1 MIVMAQA
8 VSGFHPNRRYILLLI
23 VIAAAIYVLLP
34 QIGGF
39 RSSWQLL
46 QHPDA
51 GYTALAVALTF
62 GTYVAGSGTYH
73 FLAFRR
79 LRYRRTLLVQ
89 LAAMFINRLL
99 PAGIGALGANY
110 LYLRGQK
117 HSAAQAVTVV
127 GTNNLLGLTGHWLVV
142 AATLALFPADAKLNT
157 GRIAIAADVLLKI
170 AVVSLTAVLIAG
182 LVFGRKK
189 VAKAFRDVKTQL
201 ANYRHRPFHLAAAQC
216 TSILLTLC
224 NVLCLVA
231 CLYALGI
238 HLPFAAVLVVFTFGV
253 SAGAAVP
260 TPGGLGGFEAGLAAG
275 FIAYGIDSGPA
286 LAAALL
292 YRLVSYWLPLA
303 AGLVAFI
310 VCQKRGLFPLKA

>member
-1 MIVMAQA
+1 MAQA
-8 VSGFHPNRRYILLLI
+8 VSGFHPNRRYILLLA
-23 VIAAAIYVLLP
+23 VIAAALYVLLP
-34 QIGGF
+34 QVGAF

-46 QHPDA
+46 RHPDA

-62 GTYVAGSGTYH
+62 GTYAAGSGTYCL
-73 FLAFRR
+73 LAFKG
-79 LRYRRTLLVQ
+79 LRYWRTVLVQ
-89 LAAMFINRLL
+89 LAAMFLNRLV

-117 HSAAQAVTVV
+117 HSASRAVAVV
-127 GTNNLLGLTGHWLVV
+127 GINNLLGLTGHWIVV
-142 AATLALFPADAKLNT
+142 GVTLALFPGDARLDT
-157 GRIAIAADVLLKI
+157 SRIMVDSDLLIKGLLVVLVAVIA
-170 AVVSLTAVLIAG
+170 AG

-189 VAKAFRDVKTQL
+189 AAKALRDIKTQL
-201 ANYRHRPFHLAAAQC
+201 ISYRRRPLRLAAAQC

-224 NVLCLVA
+224 NVLCLTA

-238 HLPFAAVLVVFTFGV
+238 QLPFAAVLVVFTFGV

-275 FIAYGIDSGPA
+275 FIAYGIDSSAA

-292 YRLVSYWLPLA
+292 YRLISYWLPMTVGLA
-303 AGLVAFI
+303 AFI
-310 VCQKRGLFPLKA
+310 VCQKRGLFPIRA